1 MPDIENVINGL
12 EHCLARYIDG
22 LCDGCSYM
30 GKLDKSYMVPM
41 KCKEIMMRDALA
53 LLKEQEARIRELEEE
68 LRALKYADQDTL
80 KSAMMP
86 AT

>member
-1 MPDIENVINGL
+1 MSDREKALKGL
-12 EHCLARYIDG
+12 EHCSEMNGENCSKCPYQNEQLGNAPTCTGHLAH
-22 LCDGCSYM
+22 
-30 GKLDKSYMVPM
+30 
-41 KCKEIMMRDALA
+41 DALA

-68 LRALKYADQDTL
+68 LRALKYGDQDTL